1 MSTSKPG
8 RNTDKNS
15 LQNTNNPAS
24 ATPDEGRSAFSVST
38 SQGNESGAQKSSQ
51 LGGDAYKQDNQSD
64 KASSKENEATRKN
77 TYQPPGGTKQ
87 GSGATGYDTEREQE
101 QANQERED
109 MNNERDQNQ
118 IDIERTPTDPDEQQ
132 ESGKPDNH

>member
-1 MSTSKPG
+1 MSTPKPG

-38 SQGNESGAQKSSQ
+38 SQANENDAQKSSQ
-51 LGGDAYKQDNQSD
+51 LGGEAYKQGSQSD
-64 KASSKENEATRKN
+64 KESGKENETARKN
-77 TYQPPGGTKQ
+77 AEQPLSGTKQ
-87 GSGATGYDTEREQE
+87 RGGATGYDVDRDQD
-101 QANQERED
+101 QVNQVRED
-109 MNNERDQNQ
+109 MNNERDQRQ
-118 IDIERTPTDPDEQQ
+118 LDIERAPDPDEQQ